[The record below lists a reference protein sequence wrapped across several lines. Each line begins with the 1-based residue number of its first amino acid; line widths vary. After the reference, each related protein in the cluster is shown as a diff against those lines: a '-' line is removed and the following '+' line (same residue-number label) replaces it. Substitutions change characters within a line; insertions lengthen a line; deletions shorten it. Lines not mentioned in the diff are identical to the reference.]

1 MISYDPA
8 TRLFHIPTASMSY
21 VFRAGDYLQNLY
33 WGKALAAEDLADLP
47 AASFHSSFDYDT
59 LLEREEYGCWTGRS
73 YSEPCLA
80 IASQRGRHL
89 TMRFAGHD
97 LSPEREGV
105 QTLRVFLSGNDGA
118 LSVTLEYEVHASYD
132 IVSRSTTITNH
143 GEPVMLENAMS
154 AALHL
159 PQLPHYSLR
168 YLTGKWAGEFQMT
181 DLPVETGAFTIQSK
195 RGITGPHF
203 NPCFA
208 LSEAATERE
217 GEVWF
222 GLLAYS
228 GNWKITVE
236 KTIFNNVKIVGGVND
251 FDFAYPLGRGESFTT
266 PAFLFGYAEAGFGG
280 MSRKLHRFER
290 DRVLSASA
298 KPRRVLYNSWEAT
311 AFAVDVREQKKLAD
325 KAAQMGVELFV
336 VDDGWFGERHS
347 DKAGLG
353 DWHANG
359 EKFPNGL
366 GELIGH
372 VNGLGMDFGIWVE
385 PEAVNPDSELY
396 RKHPDWIYRFDGSE
410 PLQLRN
416 QYVLNITKP
425 PVRRYIQ
432 EMLHGLLRS
441 GNIRFLKWDMNRS
454 ISDLGEGGGAKD
466 RRLWVE
472 HVHALYEIWSELR
485 RDHPDVE
492 LETCAG
498 GGGRIDLG
506 ILRYA
511 AQCWPSDNTDPFDR
525 LFIQHGFTQFYAPQ
539 IMMCWVTDTPSGAGK
554 ASRSIAYKFHSAMCG
569 GLGIGA
575 DINRLSSEEAAEYKR
590 HILQY
595 KEIRETILRGDL
607 FRLRPPGESGL
618 TAVEYVGPSG
628 DEIVVLAFLHTQQY
642 GDSCPRLKLQG
653 LLENARYELAGDGKQ
668 YHGSTLMN
676 YGLPV
681 DLKGDFDSVMFILRK
696 KE

>member
-1 MISYDPA
+1 
-8 TRLFHIPTASMSY
+8 
-21 VFRAGDYLQNLY
+21 
-33 WGKALAAEDLADLP
+33 
-47 AASFHSSFDYDT
+47 
-59 LLEREEYGCWTGRS
+59 
-73 YSEPCLA
+73 
-80 IASQRGRHL
+80 
-89 TMRFAGHD
+89 
-97 LSPEREGV
+97 
-105 QTLRVFLSGNDGA
+105 
-118 LSVTLEYEVHASYD
+118 
-132 IVSRSTTITNH
+132 
-143 GEPVMLENAMS
+143 
-154 AALHL
+154 
-159 PQLPHYSLR
+159 
-168 YLTGKWAGEFQMT
+168 
-181 DLPVETGAFTIQSK
+181 
-195 RGITGPHF
+195 
-203 NPCFA
+203 
-208 LSEAATERE
+208 
-217 GEVWF
+217 
-222 GLLAYS
+222 
-228 GNWKITVE
+228 
-236 KTIFNNVKIVGGVND
+236 
-251 FDFAYPLGRGESFTT
+251 
-266 PAFLFGYAEAGFGG
+266 
-280 MSRKLHRFER
+280 
-290 DRVLSASA
+290 
-298 KPRRVLYNSWEAT
+298 
-311 AFAVDVREQKKLAD
+311 
-325 KAAQMGVELFV
+325 MGVELFV

-353 DWHANG
+353 DWHANR

-366 GELIGH
+366 GELIAH

-425 PVRRYIQ
+425 PVRRYIL
-432 EMLHGLLRS
+432 EMLHDLLRS

-454 ISDLGEGGGAKD
+454 ISDLGEGGGTKD

-554 ASRSIAYKFHSAMCG
+554 ANRSIAYKFHSAMCG

-575 DINRLSSEEAAEYKR
+575 DINRLSPEEAAEYKR

-595 KEIRETILRGDL
+595 KEIRETILGGDL

-618 TAVEYVGPSG
+618 TAVEYVGPFG
-628 DEIVVLAFLHTQQY
+628 DEIVVLAFCTRSSTGIPVQ
-642 GDSCPRLKLQG
+642 GSSCKAYRRTPG
-653 LLENARYELAGDGKQ
+653 
-668 YHGSTLMN
+668 MN
-676 YGLPV
+676 WRGTASGITAV
-681 DLKGDFDSVMFILRK
+681 R
-696 KE
+696 